1 MSNKIVCVVGMT
13 GAGKSVVSD
22 ELVKSGFAF
31 F

>member
-1 MSNKIVCVVGMT
+1 MSNKIVCVVGMA